1 MSNVRTII
9 DTARA
14 VKSAFDAVGGSE
26 GLRAIAPE
34 MATSSAIV
42 SALASSHRDPRVR
55 TVWASVRAAVNVS
68 GPDADLGLR
77 VAEALERARRE
88 RDDAHARAE
97 AAILNLNVPREDSK

>member
-14 VKSAFDAVGGSE
+14 VKSAFDAVG
-26 GLRAIAPE
+26 
-34 MATSSAIV
+34 
-42 SALASSHRDPRVR
+42 
-55 TVWASVRAAVNVS
+55 
-68 GPDADLGLR
+68 DLGLR